1 MICPK
6 SLGFQLR
13 SPTVMEN
20 RQSTIA
26 SILFLSLLTT
36 EIDGPKTC
44 LMTFKQWLPKGPK
57 GDIVMKT
64 NLKYYLFPG

>member
-1 MICPK
+1 
-6 SLGFQLR
+6 
-13 SPTVMEN
+13 MEN

-36 EIDGPKTC
+36 EIDGPKSC

-57 GDIVMKT
+57 GDIFMKT
-64 NLKYYLFPG
+64 NLKDYLFPA

>member
-1 MICPK
+1 MK
-6 SLGFQLR
+6 SYSDGEQ
-13 SPTVMEN
+13 TEYH
-20 RQSTIA
+20 